1 MTTKAQIVKYFTN
14 PENPKQKQYEALRA
28 FFTEDLSAQETAEK
42 FGYGLHRF
50 YSITKTFRK
59 EFKTKAKEDSFF
71 VSSKKGRK
79 HKDRDGELKALIL

>member
-1 MTTKAQIVKYFTN
+1 MATKEQIVKYFTS

-28 FFTEDLSAQETAEK
+28 FFTKELSAQEAAEK

-59 EFKTKAKEDSFF
+59 EFETKNKMDPFF
-71 VSSKKGRK
+71 ISSKKGRK
-79 HKDRDGELKALIL
+79 HKDRDGELKDLIL